1 MSGRTLSAL
10 RAVAMTLGMLLPLLQ
25 GCASQPLAEGRADP
39 RDPWESMN
47 RRVYAFNDAVD
58 TVAIKPVAQAYV
70 AVVPSFA
77 RTGVHNFLGN
87 LSDVWSMANSALQ
100 FKGQATAETFMRVS
114 VNTVFGLFGVLDVAT
129 EMRLEKRKED
139 FGQTLGFWGV
149 PPGPYV
155 VLPILGPSTVR
166 DGAALPLDFKGDPGQ
181 NAGEAATRNTLTVLR
196 VTDLRASLLK
206 TVDAV
211 KEASLDPYSFVR
223 DAYLQKR
230 QNDVYDGD
238 PPSDFDYADPDLKA
252 P

>member
-1 MSGRTLSAL
+1 MSPRHL
-10 RAVAMTLGMLLPLLQ
+10 RALGLAFSLAAMQCTAM
-25 GCASQPLAEGRADP
+25 AADA

-47 RRVYAFNDAVD
+47 RRVYAFNDVVD
-58 TVAIKPVAQAYV
+58 VTVVRPVAQVYDKV
-70 AVVPSFA
+70 LPRFA

-100 FKGQATAETFMRVS
+100 LKGQATAETLMRVS
-114 VNTVFGLFGVLDVAT
+114 VNTFFGLAGVLDVAT
-129 EMRLEKRKED
+129 EMGLEKRKED
-139 FGQTLGFWGV
+139 FGQTLGYWGV

-166 DGAALPLDFKGDPGQ
+166 DGLALPLDFKGDPGQ
-181 NAGEAATRNTLTVLR
+181 NASDPATRNTLTVLR

-206 TVDAV
+206 TVDTV

-230 QNDVYDGD
+230 ENDIYDGN
-238 PPSDFDYADPDLKA
+238 PPSDFDYADPDLSGK
-252 P
+252 

>member
-1 MSGRTLSAL
+1 MSPRHL
-10 RAVAMTLGMLLPLLQ
+10 RALGLAFSLAAMQCT
-25 GCASQPLAEGRADP
+25 AIAADA

-47 RRVYAFNDAVD
+47 RRVYAFNDVVD
-58 TVAIKPVAQAYV
+58 VTVVRPVAQVYDKV
-70 AVVPSFA
+70 LPRFA

-100 FKGQATAETFMRVS
+100 LKGQATAETLMRVS
-114 VNTVFGLFGVLDVAT
+114 VNTFFGLAGVLDVAT
-129 EMRLEKRKED
+129 EMGIEKRKED
-139 FGQTLGFWGV
+139 FGQTLGYWGV

-166 DGAALPLDFKGDPGQ
+166 DGLALPLDFKGDPGQ
-181 NAGEAATRNTLTVLR
+181 NASDPATRNTLTVLR

-206 TVDAV
+206 TVDTV

-230 QNDVYDGD
+230 ENDIYDGN
-238 PPSDFDYADPDLKA
+238 PPSDFDYADPDLSGK
-252 P
+252 